1 MTKSWCATGL
11 GLVLL
16 AGWAQAEPLN
26 CLIEPDRVA
35 DVGAASVGVI
45 EEIRVERGDFV
56 KAGQILARLS
66 SGVERASVAVAES
79 RARADAEVKAA
90 EAAAALTRSKLN
102 RARDLLKADFV
113 SPQALE
119 QADAEHRVAD
129 QRAQQAR
136 DARAVAQR
144 EFELSNAQLGQRVI
158 RAPFEGIVV
167 ERYRTQ
173 GERIEREPIVK
184 IARIDPL
191 RVEAI
196 APAASY
202 GRIQVGQV
210 GAVTPQLKQF
220 GSLKATVVLVD
231 KVVDAASNSFRV
243 RLSLP
248 NPGQDIPSGLRCTV
262 EVPPASAGA
271 APR

>member
-1 MTKSWCATGL
+1 MARRPKPADRPGL
-11 GLVLL
+11 DALL
-16 AGWAQAEPLN
+16 ASA
-26 CLIEPDRVA
+26 
-35 DVGAASVGVI
+35 
-45 EEIRVERGDFV
+45 
-56 KAGQILARLS
+56 
-66 SGVERASVAVAES
+66 
-79 RARADAEVKAA
+79 
-90 EAAAALTRSKLN
+90 
-102 RARDLLKADFV
+102 
-113 SPQALE
+113 
-119 QADAEHRVAD
+119 
-129 QRAQQAR
+129 AR
-136 DARAVAQR
+136 DARLLAEA
-144 EFELSNAQLGQRVI
+144 G
-158 RAPFEGIVV
+158 FEGIVV

-262 EVPPASAGA
+262 EVPPAPAGA
-271 APR
+271 TPR